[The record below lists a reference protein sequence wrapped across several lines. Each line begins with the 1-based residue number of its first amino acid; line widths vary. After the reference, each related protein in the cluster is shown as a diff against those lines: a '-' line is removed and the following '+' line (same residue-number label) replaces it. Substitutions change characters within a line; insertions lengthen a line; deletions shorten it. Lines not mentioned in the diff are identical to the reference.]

1 MKDLADRRTSVS
13 SALRSSAPAEAV
25 LEGYLYKFSSGT
37 LTSRW
42 QKRYFVLK
50 DSGLE
55 YFGKQSHAKAS
66 VAGASV
72 NFPMRRIKSVSQGAT
87 SKEFELTIG
96 TTKRKY
102 FIKAASNEIC
112 RLWIA
117 ALSRAIG
124 SHPDSGSGDS
134 VASEDANESDL
145 IGGSS
150 LNDNSSSRSVG
161 IVPSEG
167 GEVAVTDTVWEQPEI
182 SSEEVDALFSEWF
195 VFLEDPRSDI
205 KAGRM
210 IDAASRAVSDLWS
223 VVAHLPRGEDVSFEQ
238 AKDSLISRITA
249 SNGPERA
256 SLTTGEYVMRL
267 CQKFYQWLNRR
278 NSSDDIPVL
287 IEWTSRFRRNL
298 NSLGLGVASLDD
310 SVSSNPEGVSPTH
323 SEGGG
328 ITASSDKWPRA
339 MKQLIRKLGAEW
351 EVGLIEQLQLAMPQ
365 DSVWDLPAVESSI
378 TPQTPHGPFR
388 SVPTSLGAPSQP
400 ILITSWTET
409 YLSRLSAVCF
419 AQSTAKGTPWQ
430 AAYPTCSLL
439 LTTHAA
445 SAIVASLNACWRA
458 FKGRTATYAKHKAS
472 AVGSMMKKMKTF
484 TGRLSITSPTRERPP
499 IPPISKLVT
508 AIENLMAFGNEATLT
523 SVFCQH
529 ASALSEFRSASPAF
543 AACLEGLSAAFANT
557 SNEVARVI
565 VKLHFLK
572 IHRKTILAA
581 FDPKSLAVRVKV
593 PISETLD
600 LAKDFIDSLPS
611 RGCHDLLRYLIVGQV
626 MQGVANAYVT
636 SLIWHKPKTVKF
648 TRLAAV
654 VAEDEGLF
662 FSMFKELGR
671 PATEINTAIDQI
683 SHVHTVLSEQNLA
696 PPSRGGVPLVQECVE
711 LTKAF
716 PSSQKA
722 LEVVKALL
730 DMRGISKSDR
740 RDIIYSVTACMQRHA
755 ESPSPAFLDI
765 SREEEDED
773 MEPHDGSGFS
783 SNRSSS
789 KTAEESP

>member
-1 MKDLADRRTSVS
+1 
-13 SALRSSAPAEAV
+13 
-25 LEGYLYKFSSGT
+25 
-37 LTSRW
+37 
-42 QKRYFVLK
+42 
-50 DSGLE
+50 
-55 YFGKQSHAKAS
+55 
-66 VAGASV
+66 
-72 NFPMRRIKSVSQGAT
+72 
-87 SKEFELTIG
+87 
-96 TTKRKY
+96 
-102 FIKAASNEIC
+102 
-112 RLWIA
+112 
-117 ALSRAIG
+117 
-124 SHPDSGSGDS
+124 
-134 VASEDANESDL
+134 
-145 IGGSS
+145 
-150 LNDNSSSRSVG
+150 
-161 IVPSEG
+161 
-167 GEVAVTDTVWEQPEI
+167 
-182 SSEEVDALFSEWF
+182 
-195 VFLEDPRSDI
+195 
-205 KAGRM
+205 
-210 IDAASRAVSDLWS
+210 
-223 VVAHLPRGEDVSFEQ
+223 
-238 AKDSLISRITA
+238 
-249 SNGPERA
+249 
-256 SLTTGEYVMRL
+256 
-267 CQKFYQWLNRR
+267 
-278 NSSDDIPVL
+278 
-287 IEWTSRFRRNL
+287 
-298 NSLGLGVASLDD
+298 
-310 SVSSNPEGVSPTH
+310 
-323 SEGGG
+323 
-328 ITASSDKWPRA
+328 
-339 MKQLIRKLGAEW
+339 
-351 EVGLIEQLQLAMPQ
+351 
-365 DSVWDLPAVESSI
+365 
-378 TPQTPHGPFR
+378 
-388 SVPTSLGAPSQP
+388 
-400 ILITSWTET
+400 
-409 YLSRLSAVCF
+409 
-419 AQSTAKGTPWQ
+419 
-430 AAYPTCSLL
+430 
-439 LTTHAA
+439 
-445 SAIVASLNACWRA
+445 
-458 FKGRTATYAKHKAS
+458 
-472 AVGSMMKKMKTF
+472 
-484 TGRLSITSPTRERPP
+484 
-499 IPPISKLVT
+499 
-508 AIENLMAFGNEATLT
+508 MAFGNEATLT

-543 AACLEGLSAAFANT
+543 AACQEGLSAAFANT

-783 SNRSSS
+783 SNRSSRVKLCVRFNGS
-789 KTAEESP
+789 FNGRFNCRFPMLWFCWLEWRSWVRQALG